1 MNECLPIFKSQ
12 YSLGKSIL
20 TLEKKDSSS
29 ATGPDSIIDICLE
42 NEIQDLYLVDDNM
55 SGFLQA
61 YLNSSEENI
70 KLIFGLKILIGSDRE
85 DKSEDSL
92 KKFSK
97 YIVFARNEGGYKR
110 LIKIYSDAAVN
121 GFYYTPRSDF
131 KFLKSVW
138 DENDLHLCVPFY
150 DSFIFRNILENC
162 TCVPELD
169 FTNPSFFIEDN
180 GLPFDDV
187 LKAKVIEFVEDDSE
201 LINTKSIYYKNREDF
216 LAYLTF
222 RCINN
227 RSALEKPNLE
237 HMCSNQFCLESWKEE
252 SNGSI

>member
-1 MNECLPIFKSQ
+1 MNESLPVFKSQ

-20 TLEKKDSSS
+20 TLEKKDSSTN
-29 ATGPDSIIDICLE
+29 TGPDSIIDICAE
-42 NEIQDLYLVDDNM
+42 NGIQDLYLVDDNM

-70 KLIFGLKILIGSDRE
+70 KLIFGLKIFIGPDKE
-85 DKSEDSL
+85 DKTEESL

-97 YIVFARNEGGYKR
+97 YIIFARNEEGYKR
-110 LIKIYSDAAVN
+110 LIKIYSDASVN

-138 DENDLHLCVPFY
+138 SEEDLHLCIPFY
-150 DSFIFRNILENC
+150 DSFIFKNVLENYS
-162 TCVPELD
+162 CVPEID
-169 FTNPSFFIEDN
+169 FTEPTFFIEN
-180 GLPFDDV
+180 NNLPFDN
-187 LKAKVIEFVEDDSE
+187 LLENKVIEFTEGKTE
-201 LINTKSIYYKNREDF
+201 LIKTKSIYYKNKEDF

-237 HMCSNQFCLESWKEE
+237 HMCSDQFCLESWKEE
-252 SNGSI
+252 NGSI